1 MGTIFGVIVGY
12 ALGTQA
18 GKDGW
23 KELKDAWAT
32 IRSSEEVRDLLSGG
46 MAIVGQLLERGSGL
60 AGEVLRAKGGDELRR
75 AA

>member
-23 KELKDAWAT
+23 KELKDAWTT
-32 IRSSEEVRDLLSGG
+32 IRNSEEVRDLLSGG
-46 MAIVGQLLERGSGL
+46 LALAGQVLGRGGDL
-60 AGEVLRAKGGDELRR
+60 AGELIRAKGGDELRR